1 MPDTIKYYYFYGDEV
16 MQFSFFRIPRQLITH
31 PRFKQVSTDSKLLY
45 GMLLD
50 RMGLSIKNE
59 WYDSDG
65 RVYIYYTIEEICD
78 NLNCGRDK
86 AMKLLAEFDGDKGI
100 GLIDRIKQ
108 GLGKP
113 TRIYVKR
120 FTTQEIATQRKK
132 EQEPFSAPFSQVD
145 YSDAQKSDFPT
156 SRGGDFRPQE
166 VEESDPNYNNI
177 NYSGMLDVLLRKNMD
192 KPGIEWDGPS

>member
-1 MPDTIKYYYFYGDEV
+1 MLDTVKYYYFYGDEAT
-16 MQFSFFRIPRQLITH
+16 QFSFFRIPRQLITH
-31 PRFKQVSTDSKLLY
+31 PHFKQVSTDSKLLY

-59 WYDSDG
+59 WYDDDG

-86 AMKLLAEFDGDKGI
+86 AMKLLAELDSDKGI

-120 FTTQEIATQRKK
+120 FTTQEIPPHREK
-132 EQEPFSAPFSQVD
+132 ERDLSSAPFSQVD
-145 YSDAQKSDFPT
+145 YSDAQRPDFPT
-156 SRGGDFRPQE
+156 SRSRKSRPLE
-166 VEESDPNYNNI
+166 AEETDPNYNNI
-177 NYSGMLDVLLRKNMD
+177 NYTDFRESL
-192 KPGIEWDGPS
+192 I